1 MWRMV
6 SLFAGWSGLL
16 LVAGG
21 CGSGDMV
28 PVEGVVT
35 LDGQPLEGAAV
46 SFVPDQK
53 GRPAQGE
60 TDAAGKFTLST
71 AAAGDGVVP
80 GKYKVGVSKM
90 EKPSGGA
97 AGAAGAAPEG
107 QVQLSGPPMGKG
119 SPPLPKSL
127 VPGKYVNPNTSEIT
141 VVVEKGMAPVQIEL
155 KSK

>member
-1 MWRMV
+1 MWRIF
-6 SLFAGWSGLL
+6 SLFVGWSGLL

-21 CGSGDMV
+21 CGSGDMI

-46 SFVPDQK
+46 SFVPDQT

-60 TDAAGKFTLST
+60 TDAAGKFKLST
-71 AAAGDGVVP
+71 AAAGQGVVP

-90 EKPSGGA
+90 EKPAGAGGA
-97 AGAAGAAPEG
+97 SPDGK
-107 QVQLSGPPMGKG
+107 VQLSGPPTGKG
-119 SPPLPKSL
+119 PPPIPKSL

-141 VVVEKGMAPVQIEL
+141 VVVEIGMEAVQIEL

>member
-1 MWRMV
+1 MWRILMFV
-6 SLFAGWSGLL
+6 GFSGLL

-21 CGSGDMV
+21 CGSAAMV

-35 LDGQPLEGAAV
+35 LDGQPLDGAAV
-46 SFVPDQK
+46 SFVPDGA

-60 TDAAGKFTLST
+60 TDGAGKFKLST
-71 AAAGDGVVP
+71 AAAGPGVVP

-90 EKPSGGA
+90 EKPAGAGGA
-97 AGAAGAAPEG
+97 SPDGK
-107 QVQLSGPPMGKG
+107 VQLSGPPTGKG
-119 SPPLPKSL
+119 PAPVPKSL

-141 VVVEKGMAPVQIEL
+141 VVVEQGMTPVQIGL